1 MFPKTGNKLHGGLD
15 AEYTIAIAA
24 ALRSHLGESH
34 RAAKTI
40 MSWTG
45 ASERTAKNWLGGT
58 LRPSG
63 CNLIRLSRESDAVL
77 SAFLLLAGRDSIA
90 LAADLRATRA
100 TLSAAI
106 EAIDRALCSGDAG
119 LT

>member
-1 MFPKTGNKLHGGLD
+1 MFPKTGNKLHDGLD

-40 MSWTG
+40 MRWTG

-58 LRPSG
+58 LGPSG
-63 CNLIRLSRESDAVL
+63 CNLIRLARESDAVM
-77 SAFLLLAGRDSIA
+77 SALLLLAGRDSIA
-90 LAADLRATRA
+90 LAADLRATRTA
-100 TLSAAI
+100 LSAAM
-106 EAIDRALCSGDAG
+106 EAIDRALCTGDAG